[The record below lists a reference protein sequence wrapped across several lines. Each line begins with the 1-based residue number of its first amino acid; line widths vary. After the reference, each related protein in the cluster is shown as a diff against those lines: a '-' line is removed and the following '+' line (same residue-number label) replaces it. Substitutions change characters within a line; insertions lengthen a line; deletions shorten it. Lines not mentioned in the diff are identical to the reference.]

1 VLTRRA
7 ASALAVGVIMILATL
22 NYSRYMTAT
31 QAKERKKF
39 EEEMRLSSS
48 TGIHPPEGGNG
59 GSVALNPGDAP
70 SPEALLASEGTPL
83 S

>member
-1 VLTRRA
+1 MLTRRA
-7 ASALAVGVIMILATL
+7 ASALAVGVIMVLATL

-39 EEEMRLSSS
+39 EEEMREHAPPVLPSTSTKSVGTSTEELRSS
-48 TGIHPPEGGNG
+48 
-59 GSVALNPGDAP
+59 
-70 SPEALLASEGTPL
+70 EALLASDGV